1 MSRQWW
7 HVRFKTTRQHKKAPP
22 IHEFGR
28 LLPLDRTANKHS
40 LISLNKAAKT
50 WIIHLNLFETKTP
63 LRFVLMLHVIRLCIF
78 MRDYFIFKKILSLI
92 FQQWNYS
99 NDVILKLF
107 NCSSL
112 LFISF
117 CVSLSWTYIVL
128 NGLNKSRLIIG
139 KQKPGKILINKTSVF
154 FSWIRK
160 WFHSWDRMFWYF
172 HSCSEL
178 VKNQNILSMSEII
191 QHIEYPLYMHER

>member
-1 MSRQWW
+1 MYNP
-7 HVRFKTTRQHKKAPP
+7 FKSFWNQNPASICFDATCNSSLD
-22 IHEFGR
+22 IHARSFY
-28 LLPLDRTANKHS
+28 L
-40 LISLNKAAKT
+40 
-50 WIIHLNLFETKTP
+50 
-63 LRFVLMLHVIRLCIF
+63 
-78 MRDYFIFKKILSLI
+78 KKILSLI

-112 LFISF
+112 LFWSF
-117 CVSLSWTYIVL
+117 CVSLSLTYIVL

-139 KQKPGKILINKTSVF
+139 KQKPGKILINKSSVF

-172 HSCSEL
+172 LSCSEL
-178 VKNQNILSMSEII
+178 VKKIKTSFLWVK
-191 QHIEYPLYMHER
+191 LYNT

>member
-1 MSRQWW
+1 MYNP
-7 HVRFKTTRQHKKAPP
+7 FKSFWNQNPAS
-22 IHEFGR
+22 IG
-28 LLPLDRTANKHS
+28 LDATCNS
-40 LISLNKAAKT
+40 LY
-50 WIIHLNLFETKTP
+50 
-63 LRFVLMLHVIRLCIF
+63 
-78 MRDYFIFKKILSLI
+78 MRDHFIFKKILSLI

-112 LFISF
+112 LFWSF

-178 VKNQNILSMSEII
+178 VKKNQNILSMSEII